1 MISTANLSRSFRAP
15 NGDEVRA
22 VRGIDLSVA
31 HGEVVL
37 GFVLGLRA
45 LRAST
50 D

>member
-15 NGDEVRA
+15 DGDEVRA

-31 HGEVVL
+31 HGETVA
-37 GFVLGLRA
+37 VLGLRA